1 MKIKVAVVAEQ
12 PIVCEGLR
20 SLLSRQE
27 DLVMVAEAHDAAEG
41 YSLIEKTQPDLVL
54 LHAHLGP
61 ADGVAFARE
70 LMRRYPEKPLL
81 MWSCEVEEHVVAN
94 ALDAGARGFMGTAQP
109 LDQLLDAIRTVMQ
122 GRQYLPP
129 SVSTSNLE
137 TRRRRGRQGPVG
149 VLSAREREV
158 FDLLV
163 LALTNEAI
171 AAQLRISRRTVET
184 HRSRILKKLRV
195 HSAVE
200 LIRLAARYD
209 LLGS

>member
-1 MKIKVAVVAEQ
+1 MKLKVAVVGEQ
-12 PIVCEGLR
+12 PIFCEGIR

-27 DLVMVAEAHDAAEG
+27 DLMVVAEARDTQEG
-41 YSLIEKTQPDLVL
+41 FAIVEEHQPDLVL
-54 LHAHLGP
+54 LYAQVAPG
-61 ADGVAFARE
+61 DGVTAARE
-70 LMRRYPEKPLL
+70 MLRRHPARPLL
-81 MWSCEVEEHVVAN
+81 IWACQVEEHVVAE
-94 ALDAGARGFMGTAQP
+94 ALNAGAKGFVSMEQP
-109 LDQLLDAIRTVMQ
+109 LDQLLDAMRTVAS
-122 GRQYLPP
+122 GKQYLPP
-129 SVSTSNLE
+129 SVSTAGLE
-137 TRRRRGRQGPVG
+137 SRRRRGREGPIG

-163 LALTNEAI
+163 RAFTNEAI
-171 AAQLRISRRTVET
+171 AEQLGISRRTVET